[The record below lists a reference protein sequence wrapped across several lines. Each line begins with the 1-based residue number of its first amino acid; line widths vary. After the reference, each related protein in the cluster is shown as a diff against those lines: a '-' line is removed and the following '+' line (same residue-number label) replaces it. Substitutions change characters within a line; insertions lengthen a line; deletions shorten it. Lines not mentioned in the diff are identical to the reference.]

1 MDDCRRS
8 STLELIGG
16 VNTLEKKTRSEAYYL
31 DDDHNIVDPD
41 KATKVVINE
50 YDENG
55 VMIRE
60 IWGYTDRMLH
70 QQKRKQRWLKKIID
84 RIRKKGQSRK

>member
-1 MDDCRRS
+1 M
-8 STLELIGG
+8 
-16 VNTLEKKTRSEAYYL
+16 EKKTRSEAYYL

-60 IWGYTDRMLH
+60 IWGFAPR
-70 QQKRKQRWLKKIID
+70 RNNII
-84 RIRKKGQSRK
+84 RLF

>member
-1 MDDCRRS
+1 M
-8 STLELIGG
+8 EE
-16 VNTLEKKTRSEAYYL
+16 NKTRSEAYYL

-50 YDENG
+50 FDENG

-60 IWGYTDRMLH
+60 TWGFVNH
-70 QQKRKQRWLKKIID
+70 VPWKEEQKKRENGKWLKNIFQ
-84 RIRKKGQSRK
+84 RKKP

>member
-1 MDDCRRS
+1 M
-8 STLELIGG
+8 E
-16 VNTLEKKTRSEAYYL
+16 NKTRSKAYYL
-31 DDDHNIVDPD
+31 DDDHNIVAPD

-60 IWGYTDRMLH
+60 TWSYTERMLY
-70 QQKRKQRWLKKIID
+70 QQREKKQWFKRIMYGIKKKLHN
-84 RIRKKGQSRK
+84 RQP

>member
-1 MDDCRRS
+1 MS
-8 STLELIGG
+8 
-16 VNTLEKKTRSEAYYL
+16 EKGTESKAYYL

-50 YDENG
+50 FDENG

-60 IWGYTDRMLH
+60 TWGFVNHSPREKERE
-70 QQKRKQRWLKKIID
+70 KREGFKWLKHCCQ
-84 RIRKKGQSRK
+84 RKKHSI

>member
-1 MDDCRRS
+1 M
-8 STLELIGG
+8 
-16 VNTLEKKTRSEAYYL
+16 EKETRSEAYYL

-60 IWGYTDRMLH
+60 IWGYTDRIQRNKENQKKRGNFGWLGRLLRGEML
-70 QQKRKQRWLKKIID
+70 QGGK
-84 RIRKKGQSRK
+84 

>member
-1 MDDCRRS
+1 M
-8 STLELIGG
+8 
-16 VNTLEKKTRSEAYYL
+16 EKKTRSEAYYL
-31 DDDHNIVDPD
+31 NDDHNLVDPD

-60 IWGYTDRMLH
+60 TWGYTGRAQRNKENQEKRM
-70 QQKRKQRWLKKIID
+70 KFRWLRRLVWREKLQGSK
-84 RIRKKGQSRK
+84 